1 MTSPVAS
8 LRLPAPARA
17 WWALGLLVALLFAAI
32 GWGVHAIYQAREQR
46 YRHQIEGGLQAVNHM
61 QVRGVTD
68 WRRRRLREA
77 AALTDDRLLAQ
88 AVARWRATA
97 APDAEQAVRERL
109 RILVEHVRYTAAY
122 FVDPQGRLILD
133 AGGPATGTLQPPEM
147 RALEGALARAEPG
160 IVELRR
166 DPAFAFPFFGLLAPL
181 YDGTASLG
189 AIWLVM
195 DARTTLYPLLET
207 WPTSSRTA
215 ESVLVE
221 RQDDTAL
228 FLSPLRHRSDEPLAL
243 RLPAEPGSRDPM
255 VLAVAGVRG
264 AFYGSDYR
272 NQPVL
277 AVASAVPDSPW
288 LLVSKVD
295 VADAFTAA
303 QRREW
308 LALSLF
314 VSLGLL
320 SLGCVVVLWQGRAWR
335 RERALKAE
343 LERNLRW
350 LDNAQKAASV
360 GYFVYEGQSEA
371 FIMSRMASAIF
382 GLPSDGRMTL
392 RQWVGMVHPDERAQ
406 TLEIHGRAMSER
418 IPLRTQY
425 RIQRNGD
432 GQVRWIEVWGEYG
445 DSAGDGEPLLMTGTV
460 QDITDRKHTEDELAR
475 YRNALESQVRMD
487 PLTQVANRLALD
499 EAVARAWSQALREGS
514 SLSLLMID
522 VDHFKAYN
530 DYYGHVAGD
539 LCLQRVASALASA
552 LGRPGDLLARY
563 GGEEFAVLLPGAD
576 ADAALAVA
584 HRLQEVLRALSLE
597 HRANPGGFTVTAS
610 MGLAHLRPADV
621 VSAGTETRAGVDA
634 AQPLF
639 QQADAAL
646 YRAKQL
652 GRDRVVSYDA
662 QCAATLYEAGQPAPA
677 IMLTYDI

>member
-1 MTSPVAS
+1 MISPAAP
-8 LRLPAPARA
+8 LRLPVPARA
-17 WWALGLLVALLFAAI
+17 WWALLLLVALLFVGI
-32 GWGVHAIYQAREQR
+32 GWGVHAIYEAREQR
-46 YRHQIEGGLQAVNHM
+46 YRHQIEGGMQAINHL

-68 WRRRRLREA
+68 WRRRRVQEA
-77 AALTDDRLLAQ
+77 AALTDDSLLAQ

-97 APDAEQAVRERL
+97 TADEEQAVREQL

-122 FVDPQGRLILD
+122 LVDPQGRLLLD
-133 AGGPATGTLQPPEM
+133 AAGPATGMLQAPEQQ
-147 RALEGALARAEPG
+147 ALEGALARAEPG
-160 IVELRR
+160 IVELRS
-166 DPAFAFPFFGLLAPL
+166 DAAFAFPFFGLLAPL
-181 YDGTASLG
+181 YDGTTPLG
-189 AIWLVM
+189 AIWLVV

-207 WPTSSRTA
+207 WPANSRTA

-221 RQDDTAL
+221 RQGETAV
-228 FLSPLRHRSDEPLAL
+228 FLSPLRHRGDEPLAL
-243 RLPAEPGSRDPM
+243 RLPVEPGSHDPM
-255 VLAVAGVRG
+255 ALAAHGVRG

-295 VADAFTAA
+295 VADAFTDA

-320 SLGCVVVLWQGRAWR
+320 LLGCIVVLWQGRAWR
-335 RERALKAE
+335 RERVLKAE

-360 GYFVYEGQSEA
+360 GYFVYDAQREA
-371 FIMSRMASAIF
+371 FIMSRMAGAIF
-382 GLPSDGRMTL
+382 GLPTDGRMTL
-392 RQWVGMVHPDERAQ
+392 RQWVAMLHPEERAR
-406 TLEIHGRAMSER
+406 TLEIHGRAMTER

-425 RIQRNGD
+425 RIHRHGD
-432 GQVRWIEVWGEYG
+432 GEVRWIEVWGEYG
-445 DSAGDGEPLLMTGTV
+445 DSAGNSEPLLMTGTV
-460 QDITDRKHTEDELAR
+460 QDITDRKHTEDELSR
-475 YRNALESQVRMD
+475 YRCALESQVRMD

-499 EAVARAWSQALREGS
+499 EAVAGAWGRALREGA
-514 SLSLLMID
+514 SLALLMID

-530 DYYGHVAGD
+530 DHYGHVAGD
-539 LCLQRVASALASA
+539 RCLQRVAAALGSA
-552 LGRPGDLLARY
+552 LGREGDLLARY

-576 ADAALAVA
+576 GEAALAVA
-584 HRLQEVLRALSLE
+584 HRLHDVVRALSLE
-597 HRANPGGFTVTAS
+597 HRGSATRGIVTVS
-610 MGLAHLRPADV
+610 MGVAYLRPADGADAAAV
-621 VSAGTETRAGVDA
+621 ARTGVDA

-652 GRDRVVSYDA
+652 GRDRVVLYDA
-662 QCAATLYEAGQPAPA
+662 QCAVSLHQARQAAPA
-677 IMLTYDI
+677 NLTTYDI

>member
-8 LRLPAPARA
+8 LRLLAPARA

-160 IVELRR
+160 VVELRR
-166 DPAFAFPFFGLLAPL
+166 DPTFAFPFFGLLAPL

-277 AVASAVPDSPW
+277 RWPARCRTRPGCWCPRWTWPTPSP
-288 LLVSKVD
+288 
-295 VADAFTAA
+295 
-303 QRREW
+303 
-308 LALSLF
+308 
-314 VSLGLL
+314 
-320 SLGCVVVLWQGRAWR
+320 
-335 RERALKAE
+335 
-343 LERNLRW
+343 
-350 LDNAQKAASV
+350 
-360 GYFVYEGQSEA
+360 
-371 FIMSRMASAIF
+371 
-382 GLPSDGRMTL
+382 LPSG
-392 RQWVGMVHPDERAQ
+392 A
-406 TLEIHGRAMSER
+406 
-418 IPLRTQY
+418 
-425 RIQRNGD
+425 NG
-432 GQVRWIEVWGEYG
+432 W
-445 DSAGDGEPLLMTGTV
+445 P
-460 QDITDRKHTEDELAR
+460 
-475 YRNALESQVRMD
+475 
-487 PLTQVANRLALD
+487 
-499 EAVARAWSQALREGS
+499 
-514 SLSLLMID
+514 
-522 VDHFKAYN
+522 
-530 DYYGHVAGD
+530 
-539 LCLQRVASALASA
+539 
-552 LGRPGDLLARY
+552 
-563 GGEEFAVLLPGAD
+563 
-576 ADAALAVA
+576 
-584 HRLQEVLRALSLE
+584 
-597 HRANPGGFTVTAS
+597 
-610 MGLAHLRPADV
+610 
-621 VSAGTETRAGVDA
+621 
-634 AQPLF
+634 
-639 QQADAAL
+639 
-646 YRAKQL
+646 
-652 GRDRVVSYDA
+652 
-662 QCAATLYEAGQPAPA
+662 
-677 IMLTYDI
+677 